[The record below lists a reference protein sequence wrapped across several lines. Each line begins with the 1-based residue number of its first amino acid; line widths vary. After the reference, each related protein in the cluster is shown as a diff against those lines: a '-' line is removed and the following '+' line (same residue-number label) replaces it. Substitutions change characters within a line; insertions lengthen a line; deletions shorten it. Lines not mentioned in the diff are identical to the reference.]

1 MPKYTT
7 KCISRGKKMLNVF
20 LNVFWI
26 IELHLIENLNNIK
39 NGQTLY
45 EGI

>member
-1 MPKYTT
+1 
-7 KCISRGKKMLNVF
+7 MLNVF
-20 LNVFWI
+20 LNIFWI
-26 IELHLIENLNNIK
+26 IELHLIENMNNMK